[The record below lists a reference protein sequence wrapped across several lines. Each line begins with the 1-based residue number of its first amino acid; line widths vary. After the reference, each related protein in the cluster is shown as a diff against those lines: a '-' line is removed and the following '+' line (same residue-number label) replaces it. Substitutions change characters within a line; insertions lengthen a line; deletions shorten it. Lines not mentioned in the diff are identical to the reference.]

1 MCGIVGWIN
10 TNEDLLSYLPVIHK
24 MMETLSYRGPDDS
37 GSFIHKHALL
47 GHRRLIVIDPEGG
60 LQPMNKTI
68 GNSQYTLVYNGELY
82 NTEDLRRE
90 LKDLG
95 YTFQSYSD
103 TEVLL
108 TSYIHW
114 KEDCVNHFN
123 GIFAFCVFDQ
133 HNNKAFLARDHL
145 GVKPL
150 FYTQKGSSL
159 IFASEIKALLAHPHV
174 RRELDEEGIMEL
186 IGLGPA
192 TDLGS
197 GVFKNILEVPP
208 AHSLLFSNGRI
219 TLKEYWK
226 LEAREN
232 NESFED
238 IVDHTKTLLVDAI
251 KRQLISDVPI
261 CTFLSGG
268 LDSSFIS
275 TVASHYVDELN
286 TFSVDYKDNS
296 RFFKSSYYQPN
307 SDEYYIDVM
316 HKFLKSN
323 HTNIILSQSDLVHSL
338 EEAVIA
344 RDLPGMADVD
354 SSLLLF
360 CKEIRKYSTVALSGE
375 CADEIFGGYP
385 WFTNKEDLYADT
397 FPWSKSVGYRK
408 NILNH
413 SYKKLPIEEYVHS
426 KFKDTLSKVSKL
438 DDDPIEDIKL
448 REMTYLNIKWFM
460 LTLLN
465 RKDRMSM
472 RTSLEVRVPFADYRL
487 VEYAYNIPA
496 KYKLMAGREKGLL
509 RDAMKDFLPK
519 EITER
524 KKSPYPKTHHPHY
537 TSHVREKLIKILEDK
552 NSPILNLIDVPY
564 VKEIAASNGENFKVP
579 WYGQLMTGPQ
589 IMALLTQIDF
599 WLRQYDVKIL

>member
-1 MCGIVGWIN
+1 MCGIVGWIHSSEN
-10 TNEDLLSYLPVIHK
+10 LLPYTLMIHK
-24 MMETLSYRGPDDS
+24 MMDTLSYRGPDAC
-37 GSFIHKHALL
+37 GSFVHKHALL

-60 LQPMNKTI
+60 VQPMSKSV
-68 GNSQYTLVYNGELY
+68 GNNQYTLIYNGELY
-82 NTEDLRRE
+82 NTEELRKE
-90 LKDLG
+90 LKDFG
-95 YTFQSYSD
+95 YSFYSYSD

-108 TSYIHW
+108 TAYMHW
-114 KEDCVNHFN
+114 KEDCVKHFN

-133 HNNKAFLARDHL
+133 QNNKAFLARDHL

-150 FYTQKGSSL
+150 FYSQKGSSL
-159 IFASEIKALLAHPHV
+159 IFASEIKALLAHPYIQA
-174 RRELDEEGIMEL
+174 ELDEEGLMEL
-186 IGLGPA
+186 MALSPA

-197 GVFKNILEVPP
+197 GVFKNIFEVPP
-208 AHSLLFSNGRI
+208 AHTLSFSDGRI
-219 TLKEYWK
+219 ALKEFWT

-232 NESFED
+232 KESFED

-275 TVASHYVDELN
+275 AVASQYVNELK
-286 TFSVDYKDNS
+286 TFSVDYKDNAK
-296 RFFKSSYYQPN
+296 FFQSSYYQPN

-323 HTNIILSQSDLVHSL
+323 HTNIILFQSDLVDSL
-338 EEAVIA
+338 EEAVVA
-344 RDLPGMADVD
+344 RDLPAMADID
-354 SSLLLF
+354 SSLFLF
-360 CKEIRKYSTVALSGE
+360 CKEIRKHSTVALSGE

-385 WFTNKEDLYADT
+385 WFTNKEDLYGDT

-408 NILNH
+408 HILND
-413 SYKKLPIEEYVHS
+413 SYKKLPIGEYVRS
-426 KFKDTLSKVSKL
+426 KFKDTLAKVSRL
-438 DDDPIEDIKL
+438 DDDSIEDIKI

-496 KYKLMAGREKGLL
+496 QYKMLAGREKGLL
-509 RDAMKDFLPK
+509 REAMKDFLPK

-524 KKSPYPKTHHPHY
+524 KKSPYPKTHHPQY
-537 TSHVREKLIKILEDK
+537 TNLVRRKLTKIVEDK
-552 NSPILNLIDVPY
+552 NSPVLNVIDVAY
-564 VKEIAASNGENFKVP
+564 VKEIIASSGNNFKVP

-589 IMALLTQIDF
+589 IMAFLIQMDF
-599 WLRQYDVKIL
+599 WLREYNVKIL